1 MMETLFY
8 LTSIAVL
15 LLIGILCSVVAN
27 RLKIPNVLLLI
38 LAGILLSYIKYE
50 NKQLVTFSPVFLTSI
65 SIIALVMILFDSSS
79 KIKLKTFDTLSFKAL
94 KLSSIFMWYNTIL
107 LPLPLLFIYGIY
119 AETLAKQVILALVF
133 ATLVSTT
140 DSVSVMVILKTIKG
154 RVAKMLEVESIIN
167 TPLAI
172 ILPFML
178 INLLDKLKGEVGMS
192 TFLLDQILPF
202 LAQIVVGIG
211 SGVFV
216 GIIIFKLMRK
226 HYSEQLSPVAL
237 ITAALLT
244 YIIAENLEGSGVLA
258 VVALGL
264 FFGNIHVKQKD
275 TLKGFSSM
283 FSNSLEIL
291 VFILIGFMV
300 NIPLIPSFFIKS
312 LALFLIYLL
321 IRFLAVH
328 FSFRDYYSLNEKIF
342 MSLNVSKGI
351 AVAVVAFT
359 LMTKNIPGIDHIL
372 QLILIFMVYS
382 IATATIAE
390 KFALKLL
397 NPLKDHKK
405 TI

>member
-1 MMETLFY
+1 METLFY

>member
-328 FSFRDYYSLNEKIF
+328 FSFRDSYSLNEKIF

>member
-1 MMETLFY
+1 METLFY

-15 LLIGILCSVVAN
+15 LLIGIICSVVAN
-27 RLKIPNVLLLI
+27 KLKIPNVLLLI
-38 LAGILLSYIKYE
+38 LAGILLSYIKYN
-50 NKQLVTFSPVFLTSI
+50 NKSLVTFSPIFLTSI
-65 SIIALVMILFDSSS
+65 SILALVMILFDSSS
-79 KIKLKTFDTLSFKAL
+79 RLKLKTFDTLSFKAL
-94 KLSSIFMWYNTIL
+94 KLSSIFMWYNIIL

-178 INLLDKLKGEVGMS
+178 INLLDKLKGEVVMS

-328 FSFRDYYSLNEKIF
+328 FSFRDSYSLNEKIF

>member
-1 MMETLFY
+1 METLFY
-8 LTSIAVL
+8 LTSISVL
-15 LLIGILCSVVAN
+15 LLIGIICSIIAN
-27 RLKIPNVLLLI
+27 KLNIPNILLLL
-38 LAGILLSYIKYE
+38 LAGISLSHIRY
-50 NKQLVTFSPVFLTSI
+50 NSQPLVTFSPIFLTSI
-65 SIIALVMILFDSSS
+65 SVIALVMILFDSSS
-79 KIKLKTFDTLSFKAL
+79 RLKLKTFDTLSSKAL
-94 KLSSIFMWYNTIL
+94 KLSSIFMWYNAML
-107 LPLPLLFIYGIY
+107 LPIPLLLIYGVY
-119 AETLAKQVILALVF
+119 AETIAGQVILALVF
-133 ATLVSTT
+133 ATLVSAT
-140 DSVSVMVILKTIKG
+140 DSVSVMVILQTIKN
-154 RVAKMLEVESIIN
+154 RVAKLLEVESIIN
-167 TPLAI
+167 TPLSI
-172 ILPFML
+172 IIPFML
-178 INLLDKLKGEVGMS
+178 IDLFDKLKGEFHLT
-192 TFLLDQILPF
+192 TFLLDQIFPF
-202 LAQIVVGIG
+202 IAQIVVGIG
-211 SGVFV
+211 AGVFM

-264 FFGNIHVKQKD
+264 FFGNINVKQKAI
-275 TLKGFSSM
+275 LKEFSSM

-300 NIPLIPSFFIKS
+300 NLPLTTSFFIQS
-312 LALFLIYLL
+312 FILFLIYLI

-328 FSFRDYYSLNEKIF
+328 ATFRDSYSLNEKIF

-382 IATATIAE
+382 IAVATIAE
-390 KFALKLL
+390 RFAFKLL
-397 NPLKDHKK
+397 NPSKTHKK

>member
-1 MMETLFY
+1 METLFY

-15 LLIGILCSVVAN
+15 LLIGIICSIIAN
-27 RLKIPNVLLLI
+27 KLRIPNVLILL
-38 LAGILLSYIKYE
+38 LAGIFLSYLRY
-50 NKQLVTFSPVFLTSI
+50 NNQPLVTFSPIFLTSI
-65 SIIALVMILFDSSS
+65 SILALVMILFDSSS
-79 KIKLKTFDTLSFKAL
+79 RLKLKTFDTLSLKAL
-94 KLSSIFMWYNTIL
+94 KLSSIFMWYNAL
-107 LPLPLLFIYGIY
+107 FLPIPLLLIYGVY
-119 AETLAKQVILALVF
+119 AETITGQVILALVF
-133 ATLVSTT
+133 ATLISAT
-140 DSVSVMVILKTIKG
+140 DSVSVMVILQTIKN
-154 RVAKMLEVESIIN
+154 RVSKLLEVESVIN

-172 ILPFML
+172 IIPFML
-178 INLLDKLKGEVGMS
+178 VDLFEKLKGEFEIS
-192 TFLLDQILPF
+192 TFLLDQIFPF
-202 LAQIVVGIG
+202 IAQIVVGIG
-211 SGVFV
+211 AGVFM
-216 GIIIFKLMRK
+216 GIIVFKLMRK

-264 FFGNIHVKQKD
+264 FFSNITVKQKEV
-275 TLKGFSSM
+275 LKGFSSM

-300 NIPLIPSFFIKS
+300 NIPVSISFFIKS
-312 LALFLIYLL
+312 FILFILYLG
-321 IRFLAVH
+321 IRFLAVQAT
-328 FSFRDYYSLNEKIF
+328 FGKSYSLSEKIF

-390 KFALKLL
+390 RFAFKLL
-397 NPLKDHKK
+397 KPSEHHKK

>member
-1 MMETLFY
+1 METLFY

-15 LLIGILCSVVAN
+15 LLIGIICSIIAN
-27 RLKIPNVLLLI
+27 KLRIPNVLILL
-38 LAGILLSYIKYE
+38 LAGISLSYLKY
-50 NKQLVTFSPVFLTSI
+50 NNQPLVTFSPIFLTSI

-79 KIKLKTFDTLSFKAL
+79 RLKLKTFDTLSLKAL
-94 KLSSIFMWYNTIL
+94 KLSSIFMWYNALL
-107 LPLPLLFIYGIY
+107 LPIPLLLIYGVY
-119 AETLAKQVILALVF
+119 AETIIGQVILALVF
-133 ATLVSTT
+133 ATLISATE
-140 DSVSVMVILKTIKG
+140 SVSVMVILQTIKN
-154 RVAKMLEVESIIN
+154 RVAKLLEVESVIN

-172 ILPFML
+172 IIPFML
-178 INLLDKLKGEVGMS
+178 VDLFDKLKGEFEIS
-192 TFLLDQILPF
+192 TFLLDQIFPF
-202 LAQIVVGIG
+202 IAQIVVGIG
-211 SGVFV
+211 AGVFM
-216 GIIIFKLMRK
+216 GIIVFKLMRK

-264 FFGNIHVKQKD
+264 FFSNITVKQKAI
-275 TLKGFSSM
+275 LKEFSSM

-300 NIPLIPSFFIKS
+300 NIPLTISFFVKS
-312 LALFLIYLL
+312 FTLFIVYLL
-321 IRFLAVH
+321 IRFLAVQVT
-328 FSFRDYYSLNEKIF
+328 FRNSYSLNEKIF

-359 LMTKNIPGIDHIL
+359 LMTKEIPGIDHIL

-382 IATATIAE
+382 IAVATIAE
-390 KFALKLL
+390 RFAFKLL
-397 NPLKDHKK
+397 NPSKTHKK

>member
-1 MMETLFY
+1 METLFY

-15 LLIGILCSVVAN
+15 LLIGILCSIVAN
-27 RLKIPNVLLLI
+27 RLKIPNVLILI
-38 LAGILLSYIKYE
+38 LAGILLSYIKYD
-50 NKQLVTFSPVFLTSI
+50 NKPLVTFSPVFLTSI

-79 KIKLKTFDTLSFKAL
+79 RLKLKTFDTLSFKAL
-94 KLSSIFMWYNTIL
+94 KLSSIFMWYNALL
-107 LPLPLLFIYGIY
+107 LPIPVLFIYGVY
-119 AETLAKQVILALVF
+119 ADTITGQVILALVF
-133 ATLVSTT
+133 ATLISAT
-140 DSVSVMVILKTIKG
+140 DSVSVMVLLNTIKS
-154 RVAKMLEVESIIN
+154 RVAKLLEVESVIN

-172 ILPFML
+172 IIPFML
-178 INLLDKLKGEVGMS
+178 LDLFDKLKGEFEIS

-202 LAQIVVGIG
+202 IAQIVVGIG
-211 SGVFV
+211 AGVFI

-264 FFGNIHVKQKD
+264 FFGTIHVKQKE
-275 TLKGFSSM
+275 TLEGFSSM

-300 NIPLIPSFFIKS
+300 NLPLVASFFIKS
-312 LALFLIYLL
+312 FVLFLIYIL

-328 FSFRDYYSLNEKIF
+328 FTFRDSYSLNEKIF

-359 LMTKNIPGIDHIL
+359 LMTKNIPGIDHML

-382 IATATIAE
+382 IATATIAQ

-397 NPLKDHKK
+397 NPIKDHKK